1 MSIIAKNI
9 LIGGE
14 KPKPVEEVSRPIGIF
29 EKIRKQAEPVSKPVE
44 KIKPIPEIMIARE
57 VPSKEIETRDDYHVV
72 QDGILEKKYNKK
84 SSYLSDMVDLKII

>member
-57 VPSKEIETRDDYHVV
+57 VPSKEIETSDDYHVV